1 MGSGG
6 NIADLLLLLPV
17 FLLSISLHEYAH
29 AWAATKLGDPTPRA
43 LGRLTV
49 NPRAHLDPLGTIM
62 FIAGFLFYGFLFG
75 WAKPVPVNHFNFRHP
90 RRDFALVAIS
100 GPGSNFMQALGWYL
114 LWLAFSFAL
123 PDSFPLRV
131 PLIFLCQ
138 LGVEI
143 NIILCCFN
151 LIPIPPLDGSRL
163 LAWMLPPR
171 QAAAIDGLERYG
183 MIILMV
189 LIFTGIFAK
198 FYFPLF
204 HAVISLFPGFGR

>member
-1 MGSGG
+1 MGSDK
-6 NIADLLLLLPV
+6 IFDLLLLLPV
-17 FLLSISLHEYAH
+17 FLLSISLHEFAH

-62 FIAGFLFYGFLFG
+62 FIAGFLFQGFLFG

-90 RRDFALVAIS
+90 RRDFALVALS
-100 GPGSNFMQALGWYL
+100 GPGSNFMQAIGWYL
-114 LWLAFSFAL
+114 LWLAFLFAL
-123 PDSFPLRV
+123 PFSFFLRE
-131 PLIFLCQ
+131 PISYLCE
-138 LGVEI
+138 LGVLI

-171 QAAAIDGLERYG
+171 QAAVIDGLERYG
-183 MIILMV
+183 MLILMV
-189 LIFTGIFAK
+189 LILTGIFGVI
-198 FYFPLF
+198 YSPLF
-204 HAVISLFPGFGR
+204 HAVISLFPGFRR